1 MKQEKGQ
8 SFKGP
13 AVRRTELMTL
23 QISRKAP
30 CSTEELCKPS
40 AAHPLEEGQFM
51 LFIEFDWLLD
61 QFP

>member
-1 MKQEKGQ
+1 
-8 SFKGP
+8 
-13 AVRRTELMTL
+13 MTL
-23 QISRKAP
+23 QISRKDP

-40 AAHPLEEGQFM
+40 AACPLEEGQVM